1 MGKLT
6 HLPKF
11 KSKLTWQQFVNFWKA
26 RGLTPG
32 LASNILA
39 ENYLDKD
46 WTNYKHNMFRSKENR
61 DLFIQY
67 LEYVNKFM
75 IKHKLKFRAA
85 LIKLCSMNDLETF
98 NTLLFL
104 LVPRSVSLASGK
116 ILIAPTTFAKLVG
129 QWRKYLEDKGFIDEW
144 SKIDYK
150 YLEIKNKKIDKT
162 ILKAGLAIKS
172 KSKKK

>member
-26 RGLTPG
+26 RGLTPS

-39 ENYLDKD
+39 EYYLDKN

-61 DLFIQY
+61 DLFIRY

-85 LIKLCSMNDLETF
+85 LIKLCSDNDLETF
-98 NTLLFL
+98 ITLQFL
-104 LVPRSVSLASGK
+104 LVPRSVNLASGK
-116 ILIAPTTFAKLVG
+116 ILLAPTTFAKLVG
-129 QWRKYLEDKGFIDEW
+129 QWRQYLVDKGVIEELQ
-144 SKIDYK
+144 KIDYK
-150 YLEIKNKKIDKT
+150 SLNIKNQKIDKT